1 MGGEGGFRPTASPGL
16 HGQRCH
22 ACHSR
27 CPEEGDLA
35 EQEAVLSSGV
45 TQHHRAVCVLDPR
58 PPISRG
64 AALAG
69 GGQGML
75 MGPQFPHLQ
84 KGANSGFLTEQ
95 LGRLNET
102 QPVTLTAE
110 NTASGLS
117 TSSSTQDEDRTEGP
131 CQTTP
136 EHSHVLST

>member
-102 QPVTLTAE
+102 QPLGSQPPLLHKMRTGQKVRVRQRL
-110 NTASGLS
+110 NTHMSFLPDGQS
-117 TSSSTQDEDRTEGP
+117 EEKP
-131 CQTTP
+131 
-136 EHSHVLST
+136 